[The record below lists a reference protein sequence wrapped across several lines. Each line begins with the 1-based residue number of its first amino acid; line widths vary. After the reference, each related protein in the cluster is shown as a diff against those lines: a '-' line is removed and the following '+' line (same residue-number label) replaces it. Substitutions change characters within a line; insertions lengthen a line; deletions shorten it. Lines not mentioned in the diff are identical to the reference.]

1 MKQNRINKAQWRE
14 LIANYISYCNNRG
27 NLGLLVK
34 TDNLRH
40 VSNAIW
46 DEWSRIISTN
56 CNRLSQSADF
66 NELYERIEDL
76 KIRGIGAQSMI
87 ETARQIAYKYDIPL
101 DDSCWRV
108 VVRKSSIIA
117 LLGVPARDIKS
128 YFARLSSDFG
138 QLTSQQ
144 KIDFIITYQNKI
156 RRLLKK

>member
-1 MKQNRINKAQWRE
+1 MEQNRINKAQWRE

-40 VSNAIW
+40 ISNVIW
-46 DEWSRIISTN
+46 
-56 CNRLSQSADF
+56 
-66 NELYERIEDL
+66 EDL

-87 ETARQIAYKYDIPL
+87 ETARQVAYKYDIPL

-108 VVRKSSIIA
+108 VVRKSPIIK

-144 KIDFIITYQNKI
+144 KIDFIIAYQNKI

>member
-1 MKQNRINKAQWRE
+1 M
-14 LIANYISYCNNRG
+14 
-27 NLGLLVK
+27 LVK

-40 VSNAIW
+40 ISNVIW

-66 NELYERIEDL
+66 NE
-76 KIRGIGAQSMI
+76 SMI
-87 ETARQIAYKYDIPL
+87 ETARQVAYKYDIPL

-108 VVRKSSIIA
+108 VVRKSPIIK

-144 KIDFIITYQNKI
+144 KIDFIIAYQNKI

>member
-66 NELYERIEDL
+66 

-108 VVRKSSIIA
+108 VVRKSPIIK

-144 KIDFIITYQNKI
+144 KIDFIIAYQNKI

>member
-87 ETARQIAYKYDIPL
+87 ETARQIAYKYDIH
-101 DDSCWRV
+101 WM
-108 VVRKSSIIA
+108 I
-117 LLGVPARDIKS
+117 PA
-128 YFARLSSDFG
+128 G
-138 QLTSQQ
+138 EW
-144 KIDFIITYQNKI
+144 
-156 RRLLKK
+156 

>member
-1 MKQNRINKAQWRE
+1 MEQNRINKAQWRE

-27 NLGLLVK
+27 KLGLLVK
-34 TDNLRH
+34 TDM
-40 VSNAIW
+40 
-46 DEWSRIISTN
+46 
-56 CNRLSQSADF
+56 
-66 NELYERIEDL
+66 

-87 ETARQIAYKYDIPL
+87 ETARQVAYKYDIPL

-108 VVRKSSIIA
+108 VVRKSPIIK

-128 YFARLSSDFG
+128 YCARLSSDFG

-144 KIDFIITYQNKI
+144 KIDFIIAYQNKI

>member
-1 MKQNRINKAQWRE
+1 MGQNKITKAQWRE
-14 LIANYISYCNNRG
+14 LISNYILYCNTRRD
-27 NLGLLVK
+27 LGLLVK

-40 VSNAIW
+40 ISNTIW
-46 DEWSRIISTN
+46 NDWNHIISTH

-108 VVRKSSIIA
+108 VVRKSPIIK
-117 LLGVPARDIKS
+117 LLGAPARDIKS
-128 YFARLSSDFG
+128 YFARLSPDFG

-144 KIDFIITYQNKI
+144 KIDFIITYQDKI
-156 RRLLKK
+156 RRLLTK

>member
-87 ETARQIAYKYDIPL
+87 ETARQIAYKYHYCP
-101 DDSCWRV
+101 
-108 VVRKSSIIA
+108 K
-117 LLGVPARDIKS
+117 K
-128 YFARLSSDFG
+128 F
-138 QLTSQQ
+138 SQ
-144 KIDFIITYQNKI
+144 T
-156 RRLLKK
+156 

>member
-1 MKQNRINKAQWRE
+1 MEQNRINKAQWRE

-34 TDNLRH
+34 TDNLRQ
-40 VSNAIW
+40 V
-46 DEWSRIISTN
+46 
-56 CNRLSQSADF
+56 
-66 NELYERIEDL
+66 
-76 KIRGIGAQSMI
+76 
-87 ETARQIAYKYDIPL
+87 AYKYDIPL

-108 VVRKSSIIA
+108 VVRKSPIIK

-144 KIDFIITYQNKI
+144 KIDFIIAYQNKI